1 MDQPVSVA
9 TVKPW
14 IAGEEPPFVR
24 IQKVTKKFGDF
35 IAVDDVS
42 LDVWKGELFCL
53 LGGSGCGKSTLLR
66 MLAGF
71 ETPSFGRIEI
81 DGQDMA
87 GLPPYER
94 PTNMMFQSYAL
105 FPHMTVEKNV
115 AYGLLRD
122 GMRRDEAT
130 AKVAEMLKLVQLS
143 QFAHRKPHQLSG
155 GQRQRVAL
163 ARSLVKR
170 PKLLLLDEPLGALDK
185 KLREET
191 QFELINIQEKLGV
204 TFIVVT
210 HDQEEAMTLAT
221 RIGVMQAGDIVQVGE
236 PAEIYEY
243 PSSRFVADFV
253 GSVNMFEG
261 RVVEDEPEHIALAV
275 ADLDGGDAEGA
286 IYVGHGVSCTLDQ
299 TLWYAVRPEKLRL
312 TRRAAAGAQR
322 LPGLRRRRRLHGQPV
337 GLPAAAG
344 VGPAA
349 ARDQGEPRALR
360 RRRHHLAR
368 GRLGFLARH
377 RRSGAVAMTGLLR
390 RLGFRGRALVIAVP
404 FLWLLVF
411 FLIPFLVVA
420 KISLS
425 EPAIAMPPY
434 VPLVEWDELRAILT
448 LNFGNFAFLFD
459 DPLYLNAYLSSLRIA
474 FVSAVLALVLGYPM
488 AYYIARSQEPWRS
501 LLLMLVILPFWTSF
515 LLRVYAW
522 QGFLRSNGVI
532 NNFLLWTGVID
543 EPLVMLQTDFA
554 VYLGIVYTYLP
565 FMILPL
571 YANLVKLEESLLEA
585 SSDLGGRPLSTFFHV
600 TLPLSMPGVIA
611 GFMLVFVPAI
621 GEFVIPELLGGPDTL
636 MIGRVLWN
644 EFFSNRDWPVASAVA
659 IAMLVVLVVPI
670 MLLRSAQARVE
681 EE

>member
-1 MDQPVSVA
+1 
-9 TVKPW
+9 
-14 IAGEEPPFVR
+14 
-24 IQKVTKKFGDF
+24 
-35 IAVDDVS
+35 
-42 LDVWKGELFCL
+42 
-53 LGGSGCGKSTLLR
+53 
-66 MLAGF
+66 
-71 ETPSFGRIEI
+71 
-81 DGQDMA
+81 
-87 GLPPYER
+87 
-94 PTNMMFQSYAL
+94 
-105 FPHMTVEKNV
+105 
-115 AYGLLRD
+115 
-122 GMRRDEAT
+122 
-130 AKVAEMLKLVQLS
+130 
-143 QFAHRKPHQLSG
+143 
-155 GQRQRVAL
+155 
-163 ARSLVKR
+163 
-170 PKLLLLDEPLGALDK
+170 
-185 KLREET
+185 
-191 QFELINIQEKLGV
+191 
-204 TFIVVT
+204 
-210 HDQEEAMTLAT
+210 
-221 RIGVMQAGDIVQVGE
+221 
-236 PAEIYEY
+236 
-243 PSSRFVADFV
+243 
-253 GSVNMFEG
+253 
-261 RVVEDEPEHIALAV
+261 
-275 ADLDGGDAEGA
+275 
-286 IYVGHGVSCTLDQ
+286 
-299 TLWYAVRPEKLRL
+299 
-312 TRRAAAGAQR
+312 
-322 LPGLRRRRRLHGQPV
+322 
-337 GLPAAAG
+337 
-344 VGPAA
+344 
-349 ARDQGEPRALR
+349 
-360 RRRHHLAR
+360 
-368 GRLGFLARH
+368 
-377 RRSGAVAMTGLLR
+377 MTGLLR

-459 DPLYLNAYLSSLRIA
+459 DPLYLNAYLSSLKIA
-474 FVSAVLALVLGYPM
+474 FVSAVLALLFGYPM
-488 AYYIARSQEPWRS
+488 AYYIARSVDPWRS

-659 IAMLVVLVVPI
+659 IAMLAALVIPI
-670 MLLRSAQARVE
+670 MILRSAQARTE
-681 EE
+681 EA